1 MASPILNPGA
11 FSTAELTA
19 MLTAAKAE
27 YIGRIT
33 TGRVK
38 SGGSAAQQYG
48 MDIMTVDDLVRLI
61 NSLTSALGL
70 DYDETLRIRPNFNNR
85 SCVPDAATFGAS

>member
-1 MASPILNPGA
+1 
-11 FSTAELTA
+11 

-27 YIGRIT
+27 YLGRIT
-33 TGRVK
+33 TGRVR

-61 NSLTSALGL
+61 NSLTSQLGL
-70 DYDETLRIRPNFNNR
+70 DFCETIRVRPDFNTYR
-85 SCVPDAATFGAS
+85 DCPRDGATFGA